1 MITPLR
7 TPSVAFWIWR
17 IFPAR
22 GRAQDCAIAL
32 ARRVRHW
39 QRAMLTRRVQSHRNT
54 RAALRLICG
63 YIRDQNQKIHAAGF
77 KDLDELLAEAG
88 RLQNEARQTQ
98 IELDAGRP
106 TDSVTL
112 P

>member
-1 MITPLR
+1 M
-7 TPSVAFWIWR
+7 AFWIWH
-17 IFPAR
+17 IFPVP
-22 GRAQDCAIAL
+22 GPAQDRAIAI

-88 RLQNEARQTQ
+88 RLRNEAKQPRL
-98 IELDAGRP
+98 ELDTARP
-106 TDSVTL
+106 ADSVTL